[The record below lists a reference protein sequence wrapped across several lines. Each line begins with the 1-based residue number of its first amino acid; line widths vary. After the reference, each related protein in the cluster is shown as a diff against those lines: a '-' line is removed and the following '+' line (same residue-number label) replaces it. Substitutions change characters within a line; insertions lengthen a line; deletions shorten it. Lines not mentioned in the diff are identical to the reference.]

1 MLVTPIYNGD
11 ELRDEFRH
19 FERGEQ
25 FSREAFAALYAYLD
39 ELSDDIGEDIHLDVI
54 GICCEWS
61 EYDSV
66 EEACAEYGENFETL
80 DDLSDHT
87 HVLMLDSGGVVIRD
101 F

>member
-11 ELRDEFRH
+11 ELRHEFQGYG
-19 FERGEQ
+19 RGEQ
-25 FSREAFAALYAYLD
+25 FSRWGFDALFKFLD
-39 ELSDDIGEDIHLDVI
+39 DFSEDTGEDIQLDVI
-54 GICCEWS
+54 EICCEWS

-66 EEACAEYGENFETL
+66 EEACEQYGDHIQTL

-87 HVLMLDSGGVVIRD
+87 HTLLLDSGGVVIRD